1 MKALDRLL
9 LIIVS
14 IILLCMAAFCVLVA
28 VDVVTINSLEDI
40 LSSISINWV
49 WRTCLTIAA
58 ILFVLIAI
66 KLLFLHPK
74 KDKISSCLIHQ
85 DEGGDVYI
93 AVTAIDN
100 TVRMAIASFPDV
112 KESKTHVK
120 ATEAGVIVSA
130 KLSIPTGVALPELLE
145 KVKTH
150 VKFFTEKNTGVT
162 VLQIRLIATEYKPI
176 TPNDQRKIAAATISA
191 EQERERANQV
201 TIPVPDD
208 KYAKTHAT
216 IILSPSTAP
225 EEEPAQEDSKAD
237 ESAAKSQENTE
248 N

>member
-1 MKALDRLL
+1 M
-9 LIIVS
+9 
-14 IILLCMAAFCVLVA
+14 VA

-93 AVTAIDN
+93 AVTAM
-100 TVRMAIASFPDV
+100 TTQCCMAIASFPDV
-112 KESKTHVK
+112 KEPKSHVK

-150 VKFFTEKNTGVT
+150 VKFFTEKNTVSLCCRFG
-162 VLQIRLIATEYKPI
+162 
-176 TPNDQRKIAAATISA
+176 
-191 EQERERANQV
+191 
-201 TIPVPDD
+201 
-208 KYAKTHAT
+208 
-216 IILSPSTAP
+216 
-225 EEEPAQEDSKAD
+225 
-237 ESAAKSQENTE
+237 
-248 N
+248 